1 MFSVVSDKNNI
12 LGWISLNDIH
22 KILKILNHLWIPRNS
37 QFATEVKLHW
47 ASLYDE
53 NGMAL
58 LDFPRCD
65 KTKSNDSNISKFI
78 PKLITMFDKFEKDG
92 YRELWPGQDEES
104 PQRKINWQG
113 SFDRVKTLMTEVE
126 QKYEEYKSNI
136 IGEHSFSKRRD
147 MQQGG
152 LVETKRRRTLNP
164 FIVDS

>member
-1 MFSVVSDKNNI
+1 MR
-12 LGWISLNDIH
+12 WISLNEIH
-22 KILKILNHLWIPRNS
+22 KILKILNHIWRPRDS
-37 QFATEVKLHW
+37 QFATEVQRYW

-58 LDFPRCD
+58 LDFPQCD

-78 PKLITMFDKFEKDG
+78 PRLITMFDKFEKDG
-92 YRELWPGQDEES
+92 YKELWPGQDEES
-104 PQRKINWQG
+104 PQTKVNWDK
-113 SFDRVKTLMTEVE
+113 SFALVKTLMTEVE

-136 IGEHSFSKRRD
+136 SEHSFSKRHD

-152 LVETKRRRTLNP
+152 ALETKKRRTLPESASSSNP